1 MATSKCALSSNVRE
15 GSLYLTPSCLCFTT
29 LLDADL
35 KTLTDETTQ
44 IWLKD
49 VSGGRCCMT
58 LLLPLPAIATATK
71 CRSLT
76 LLLPL
81 PADPCHCYCHYLP
94 IPATTTATTCRS
106 LPLLLPLH
114 ADPCHCYC
122 HYMPI
127 PDTATATTCRSLTL
141 PATGQRASQSSTPCR
156 SWRCY
161 CLTQRNPENPKPPK
175 NRNLRPYT
183 VNPYW
188 HAGPGG
194 AAWR

>member
-1 MATSKCALSSNVRE
+1 MFGLSASERLVATSKCALSSNVRE

-127 PDTATATTCRSLTL
+127 PDTARYWSKSLTVKHAMQVLEVLL
-141 PATGQRASQSSTPCR
+141 PDTT
-156 SWRCY
+156 
-161 CLTQRNPENPKPPK
+161 KPRK
-175 NRNLRPYT
+175 S
-183 VNPYW
+183 
-188 HAGPGG
+188 
-194 AAWR
+194 